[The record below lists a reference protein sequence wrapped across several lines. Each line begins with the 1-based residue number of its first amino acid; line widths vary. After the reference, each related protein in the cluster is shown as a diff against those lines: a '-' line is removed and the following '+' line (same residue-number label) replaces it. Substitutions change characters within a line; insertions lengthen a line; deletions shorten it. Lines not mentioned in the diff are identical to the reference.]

1 MNVPAAQPF
10 HEWRGRSVLLTGH
23 TGFKG
28 SWLALW
34 LAHLGAKVHG
44 YALDP
49 PTQPNLL
56 AVAGVDSLLASDTRA
71 DLVDQARLQ
80 AAFDRSQPE
89 VVFHLAAQSL
99 VREGYR
105 NPLGT
110 FATNVLGTAAVLEC
124 ARNCASLRALVIVT
138 TDKVYE
144 NRESLHAYREGDR
157 LGGVDPYSA
166 SKAAAEVVS
175 ASYRSSFFGGEWP
188 QVATARAG
196 NVIGGGDWALDRL
209 VPDCLRAFAAG
220 NAVQLRYPNA
230 LRPWQ
235 HVLEP
240 LSGYL
245 LLASHLLGRGSA
257 RYARAW
263 NFGPGPEADATVAQV
278 AGIVA
283 RLWGPA
289 ARVEAEAD
297 GEHPHEA
304 GLLRLDSE
312 AARSGLGWAPRWSLE
327 EALSRTVHWHQAW
340 LAGDD
345 TQALSLQQ
353 IEAYQRAVA
362 R

>member
-1 MNVPAAQPF
+1 VSASSGQALGS
-10 HEWRGRSVLLTGH
+10 WRGRSVLITGH

-34 LAHLGAKVHG
+34 LRQLGAEVHG

-49 PTQPNLL
+49 PTQPSLY
-56 AVAGVDSLLASDTRA
+56 AVAGIASLLASDTRA
-71 DLVDQARLQ
+71 DLADQAQLQ
-80 AAFDRSQPE
+80 ATFAQCQPA

-105 NPLGT
+105 DPLGT
-110 FATNVLGTAAVLEC
+110 FATNVLGTAGVLEC
-124 ARNCASLRALVIVT
+124 ARHCPSLQALVIVT

-157 LGGVDPYSA
+157 LGGLDPYSG
-166 SKAAAEVVS
+166 SKAAAELVS
-175 ASYRSSFFGGEWP
+175 ASYRSSYFSAAGP

-196 NVIGGGDWALDRL
+196 NVIGGGDWAVDRL

-220 NAVQLRYPNA
+220 RAVQLRYPNA

-240 LSGYL
+240 LAGYL
-245 LLASHLLGRGSA
+245 HLASLLLGHDGA

-263 NFGPGPEADATVAQV
+263 NFGPGSEADATVARV

-283 RLWGPA
+283 RLWGSG
-289 ARVEAEAD
+289 ARVEAQPD
-297 GEHPHEA
+297 GDHPHEA

-312 AARSGLGWAPRWSLE
+312 AAHTVLGWSPRWSLE
-327 EALSRTVHWHQAW
+327 EALGRTVRWQQAW
-340 LAGDD
+340 LAGEDM
-345 TQALSLQQ
+345 QELSLHQ
-353 IEAYQRAVA
+353 IDAYQQATSQ
-362 R
+362 

>member
-1 MNVPAAQPF
+1 
-10 HEWRGRSVLLTGH
+10 VLITGH

-34 LAHLGAKVHG
+34 LRQLGAEVHG

-49 PTQPNLL
+49 PTQPSLY
-56 AVAGVDSLLASDTRA
+56 AVAGIASLLASDTRA
-71 DLVDQARLQ
+71 DLADQAQLQ
-80 AAFDRSQPE
+80 ATFAQCQPA

-105 NPLGT
+105 DPLGT
-110 FATNVLGTAAVLEC
+110 FATNVLGTAGVLEC
-124 ARNCASLRALVIVT
+124 ARHCPSLQALVIVT

-157 LGGVDPYSA
+157 LGGLDPYSG
-166 SKAAAEVVS
+166 SKAAAELVS
-175 ASYRSSFFGGEWP
+175 ASYRSSYFSAAGP

-196 NVIGGGDWALDRL
+196 NVIGGGDWAVDRL

-220 NAVQLRYPNA
+220 RAVQLRYPNA

-240 LSGYL
+240 LAGYL
-245 LLASHLLGRGSA
+245 HLASLLLGHDGA

-263 NFGPGPEADATVAQV
+263 NFGPGSEADATVARV

-283 RLWGPA
+283 RLWGSG
-289 ARVEAEAD
+289 ARVEAQPD
-297 GEHPHEA
+297 GDHPHEA

-312 AARSGLGWAPRWSLE
+312 AAHTVLGWSPRWSLE
-327 EALSRTVHWHQAW
+327 EALGRTVRWQQAW
-340 LAGDD
+340 LAGEDM
-345 TQALSLQQ
+345 QELSLHQ
-353 IEAYQRAVA
+353 IDAYQQATSQ
-362 R
+362 

>member
-1 MNVPAAQPF
+1 MSAAPIGPF
-10 HEWRGRSVLLTGH
+10 EAWRDRSVLLTGH

-28 SWLALW
+28 GWLALW
-34 LAHLGAKVHG
+34 LKQLGAKVHG

-49 PTQPNLL
+49 PTEPNLF
-56 AVAGVDSLLASDTRA
+56 AVAELGSLLASDTRA
-71 DLVDQARLQ
+71 DLADQARLQ
-80 AAFDRSQPE
+80 ATFERSQPE

-105 NPLGT
+105 DPLGT
-110 FATNVLGTAAVLEC
+110 FATNVLGTAGVLEC
-124 ARNCASLRALVIVT
+124 ARNCSSVRALVVVT

-144 NRESLHAYREGDR
+144 NRESFHAYREGDR
-157 LGGVDPYSA
+157 LGGIDPYSA
-166 SKAAAEVVS
+166 SKAAAEIIS
-175 ASYRSSFFGGEWP
+175 AAYRSSFFGGESP
-188 QVATARAG
+188 QLATARAG

-209 VPDCLRAFAAG
+209 VPDCLRAFASAR
-220 NAVQLRYPNA
+220 AVQLRFPNA

-240 LSGYL
+240 LAGYL
-245 LLASHLLGRGSA
+245 QLANQLLGHAGS

-283 RLWGPA
+283 GLWGSGA
-289 ARVEAEAD
+289 SIVAEAD

-312 AARSGLGWAPRWSLE
+312 AARTALGWASRWSLE
-327 EALSRTVHWHQAW
+327 EALGRTVRWHQAW
-340 LAGDD
+340 LGGADM
-345 TQALSLQQ
+345 QALSLEQ
-353 IEAYQRAVA
+353 IRAYQQSAA
-362 R
+362 Q

>member
-1 MNVPAAQPF
+1 MSAPQGPPVDV
-10 HEWRGRSVLLTGH
+10 WRGRSVLLTGH

-34 LAHLGAKVHG
+34 LNQLGARVHG

-49 PTQPNLL
+49 PTEPNLF
-56 AVAGVDSLLASDTRA
+56 AVAGVGRLLASDTRA
-71 DLVDQARLQ
+71 DLADQRRLQ
-80 AAFDRSQPE
+80 ASFEQSQPE

-105 NPLGT
+105 DPLGT

-124 ARNCASLRALVIVT
+124 ARTCSSVRALVVIT

-166 SKAAAEVVS
+166 SKAAAEIVS
-175 ASYRSSFFGGEWP
+175 ASYRSSFFSREWP
-188 QVATARAG
+188 QLATARAG
-196 NVIGGGDWALDRL
+196 NVIGGGDWAVDRL

-220 NAVQLRYPNA
+220 NSVRLRYPNA

-240 LSGYL
+240 LAGYL
-245 LLASHLLGRGSA
+245 QLASQLLGHGST

-263 NFGPGPEADATVAQV
+263 NFGPGPDADATVAQV

-283 RLWGPA
+283 RLWGSG
-289 ARVEAEAD
+289 ARIEADSD

-312 AARSGLGWAPRWSLE
+312 AARTALGWAPRWSLK
-327 EALSRTVHWHQAW
+327 EALGHTVRWHQAW

-345 TQALSLQQ
+345 VQTLSLEQ
-353 IEAYQRAVA
+353 IEAYQQAA
-362 R
+362 AQ